1 MEPIWIEL
9 EGKQYDLRSD
19 IEDIDWADREDE
31 EDIASYYQTDVI
43 VFVTKDGGYYG
54 VHKEDLDPEIL
65 EYVNQF
71 VDPM

>member
-19 IEDIDWADREDE
+19 IEDIDWADKESE
-31 EDIASYYQTDVI
+31 EDTASYYQADAI
-43 VFVTKDGGYYG
+43 FFVTKDGGFYG
-54 VHKEDLDPEIL
+54 VFKEDLDPETL